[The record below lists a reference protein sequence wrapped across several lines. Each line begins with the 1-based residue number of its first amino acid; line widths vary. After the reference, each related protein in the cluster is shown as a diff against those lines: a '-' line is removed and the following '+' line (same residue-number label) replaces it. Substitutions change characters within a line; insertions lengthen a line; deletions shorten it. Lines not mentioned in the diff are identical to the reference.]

1 MASAITGER
10 DAPGHLFDDLVGSIT
25 AFFGLLRSHLAC
37 CLAILHRSA
46 CDLALPAFGL
56 LTDPPVCGCCMDA
69 ERLGGKCER
78 DREYTP
84 RRVTGKR
91 VIYGKAANIPA
102 GTQRLSRHS
111 RTSTSRSTSPVSRTP
126 SDSGSASGKTM
137 ASFITRRTSSGSP
150 PNRSRESSRS
160 RESCRSRESSVEPVA
175 RTPPNPRASG
185 SVLSE
190 CFADV
195 TLLKASWRS
204 FELFKYLEE
213 ETMNMC
219 INKMKLRTY
228 NAGDKIIKK
237 GSIGISMFFID
248 LGTARAEIRG
258 HTAQTLKSGDY
269 FGELAFVATCKKFL
283 RDKDDTS
290 APEQAVRAADVVA
303 TSTCRIF
310 QLSVK
315 DFITILQVPVLPRPR
330 LSVTGKASG

>member
-1 MASAITGER
+1 
-10 DAPGHLFDDLVGSIT
+10 
-25 AFFGLLRSHLAC
+25 
-37 CLAILHRSA
+37 
-46 CDLALPAFGL
+46 
-56 LTDPPVCGCCMDA
+56 
-69 ERLGGKCER
+69 
-78 DREYTP
+78 
-84 RRVTGKR
+84 
-91 VIYGKAANIPA
+91 
-102 GTQRLSRHS
+102 
-111 RTSTSRSTSPVSRTP
+111 
-126 SDSGSASGKTM
+126 M

-219 INKMKLRTY
+219 INKMKLRTF

-315 DFITILQVPVLPRPR
+315 DFITILQSNHSGSNSKVLSALRDTCNDRKATIQR
-330 LSVTGKASG
+330 LEKSFGTHKAKARNAWDSLSMMD